1 MQEEKTCISSYFVTL
16 TYRTNDLPRDIH
28 AFKADAQNWLKRV
41 RNLVGFRTVRYIIVS
56 DYGHDH
62 ARPHLHCIIWNLPL
76 KFDMLDVARQTW
88 HKGDEIFVGTVTRR
102 SINYT
107 LKYVFQKSDDN
118 GSHELF
124 LLSSRRPA
132 IGSNFLTSDNIS
144 RVRCYRNVWHTSAG
158 DEQVPRYYKNKI
170 FTHKESLEIGKRVSE
185 DVVDAEQ
192 ALQLRFQRLYG
203 ADWLKFYN
211 MYNDSVNMDYIRRVK
226 DTLNKHHSNNI

>member
-1 MQEEKTCISSYFVTL
+1 MRCLSPISILVDRYGSPLTEKRKKLYNQHDINLYFHYVQVPCGRCYACLSRRRREWSFRCMEEEKTCISSYFVTL

-88 HKGDEIFVGTVTRR
+88 HKGDQIFVGTVTRR

-132 IGSNFLTSDNIS
+132 IGCNFLTADNIS
-144 RVRCYRNVWHTSAG
+144 RVRCYRNVWHTS
-158 DEQVPRYYKNKI
+158 E
-170 FTHKESLEIGKRVSE
+170 VS
-185 DVVDAEQ
+185 
-192 ALQLRFQRLYG
+192 
-203 ADWLKFYN
+203 
-211 MYNDSVNMDYIRRVK
+211 
-226 DTLNKHHSNNI
+226 